1 MGIWR
6 QRFHEAAYTSLL
18 MGAVFSRAY
27 NQPIYPETTQASSA
41 LGEEANEEAV
51 VARRDL
57 LDLLGKTS
65 CRSAS
70 FSPLV
75 IDEER
80 RNYLSR
86 FSVFDLNDAL
96 GSQKETFGPFIKW
109 FFQSAI
115 LGTKPSRLCRHEI
128 SSCVTRSGPRLTTHT
143 FHTAYPAFVGWI
155 GQKPADSLSGTQEA
169 LTPKGKL

>member
-80 RNYLSR
+80 RNYLGR

-96 GSQKETFGPFIKW
+96 GSQKETFSPFIKW

-115 LGTKPSRLCRHEI
+115 LKYQTEPPLSSRDLLLRDEVRAAIDDPYLSYRLPSFCWMDWPETGGF
-128 SSCVTRSGPRLTTHT
+128 S
-143 FHTAYPAFVGWI
+143 
-155 GQKPADSLSGTQEA
+155 
-169 LTPKGKL
+169 